1 MIKRHNSQLLSLIP
15 AMNLFFSSTKVCINS
30 QEVPHLKHPFEQCRQ
45 TMVEKLN
52 HSFVKGK
59 NHYDK

>member
-1 MIKRHNSQLLSLIP
+1 
-15 AMNLFFSSTKVCINS
+15 MNLFFSSTKVCINS

-45 TMVEKLN
+45 AMVEKLN